1 MDAIKGF
8 GQNPK
13 STSTK
18 NLSNKPKDVTNNHMG
33 TQLMKLNETHN

>member
-8 GQNPK
+8 GQSPK

-18 NLSNKPKDVTNNHMG
+18 NLSNKLRDVIDNHTGTHLVKVNEGNN
-33 TQLMKLNETHN
+33 